1 MEYLP
6 VNTRITV
13 VVLTY
18 NRREEVLHT
27 VAQLLAL
34 PERPAVIVADNGS
47 TDGTADALGARF
59 PRVRVVRCGTNLGA
73 AARNRAAALATT
85 DYIAFSDDDTEWQ
98 PGSLPYAVALLDRW
112 PRVAVLSARVV
123 VGDGREPDPAC
134 DEMRA
139 SQLDRRDLPGPSL
152 VGYMA
157 GACVF
162 RTAVFRAVGGYEPRL
177 FIGGEEELVA
187 LDVLDMGRA
196 IVYCDQMTVLHRPS
210 ARRDGRLRQRLLARN
225 AALVAWLRLPWR
237 ETARA
242 TLNACAAA
250 MRGGHPLA
258 DAGALLR
265 GIGWA
270 LRRRRVV
277 RERVA
282 DMRRIVRDA
291 RYTASSDQN
300 RSGSARS
307 YG

>member
-1 MEYLP
+1 MM
-6 VNTRITV
+6 NTRITV

-18 NRREEVLHT
+18 NRREEVLRT
-27 VAQLLAL
+27 VAQLHAL
-34 PERPAVIVADNGS
+34 PERPDVIVADNGS
-47 TDGTADALGARF
+47 TDGTADALMAGF
-59 PRVRVVRCGTNLGA
+59 PGVRVVRCEKNFGA
-73 AARNRAAALATT
+73 AGRNRAAALANT
-85 DYIAFSDDDTEWQ
+85 DYVAFSDDDTEWQ
-98 PGSLPYAVALLDRW
+98 AGSLAYAVALLERW

-123 VGDGREPDPAC
+123 VGDAREPDATC

-139 SQLDRRDLPGPSL
+139 SPLGQSDLPGPSL

-162 RTAVFRAVGGYEPRL
+162 RTAVFHEVGGYEPRL

-187 LDVLDMGRA
+187 LDVLDSGRA
-196 IVYCDQMTVLHRPS
+196 IVYCDEMTVLHRPS
-210 ARRDGRLRQRLLARN
+210 TQRDSAQRRRLLARN

-237 ETARA
+237 DVAHT
-242 TLNACAAA
+242 TLTACAAA
-250 MRGGHPLA
+250 ARGGHPLA
-258 DAGALLR
+258 DFGALLR

-270 LRRRRVV
+270 VRRRRVV
-277 RERVA
+277 SQRVL

-291 RYTASSDQN
+291 RYAASSHQN

>member
-1 MEYLP
+1 MEHRP

-18 NRREEVLHT
+18 NRREEVLRT
-27 VAQLLAL
+27 VAQLLTL
-34 PERPAVIVADNGS
+34 PERPDVIVADNGS
-47 TDGTADALGARF
+47 TDGTADALAARF
-59 PRVRVVRCGTNLGA
+59 AQVRVVRCPANLGA
-73 AARNRAAALATT
+73 AGRNAAAALATT

-98 PGSLPYAVALLDRW
+98 PGSLGYAVALLERW

-123 VGDGREPDPAC
+123 VGDARAPDPTC

-139 SQLDRRDLPGPSL
+139 SPLDRRDLPGPSL

-162 RTAVFRAVGGYEPRL
+162 RADVFRAVGGYEPRL

-187 LDVLDMGRA
+187 LDVLEMGRA
-196 IVYCDQMTVLHRPS
+196 IVYCDQLTVLHRP
-210 ARRDGRLRQRLLARN
+210 AAQRDGSLRRRLLARN

-237 ETARA
+237 DVARA
-242 TLNACAAA
+242 TLAACEAALTN
-250 MRGGHPLA
+250 GHPLA

-270 LRRRRVV
+270 WRRRRVV
-277 RERVA
+277 NARVLE
-282 DMRRIVRDA
+282 MRRAVRDA
-291 RYTASSDQN
+291 RYAAATDQN